1 MKRAFLAAFLCAAA
15 LPLAAQAPPAPAT
28 STGQGFFSL
37 GEIDFGVQLAHPDT
51 NSSKFREYRDVPNG
65 PFLPFLRLFTQ
76 DKVRV
81 DLVVENAIQNDG
93 RYRLF
98 ADIEPI
104 RIKADYNLIPHR
116 FGNDARTLLHEAARD
131 VLVIDDTIQRAN
143 QTAIEAQFAK
153 SKAGVNFPF
162 LLGLVTP
169 ELAAANRID
178 IALLRQRGTFEASLT
193 PGQPVDVKLSYFQE
207 RRSGDRAA
215 GTSFGFGNVVES
227 PEPIQYR
234 TQDWGASAEVN
245 RSWGLVRGAVHYN
258 TFTNGNATLTFD
270 NPFRATDSTDA
281 SAYTGPASGSIAGP
295 SRGRIDL
302 SADNEALTGAIGFL
316 LRLPANSRFTADF
329 SGSRW
334 TQNRAFMPYTINSAI
349 GTASNPAAPFQA
361 DNAANLPARSLDGR
375 IDVGSLS
382 LAFNSRPIPGLGFG
396 VKYRIYDLS
405 NQTQRIDFPGYVR
418 FDAVWEAIPRV
429 NVPYGYKRTQGDAT
443 VSYDVGPVTL
453 EGGYRYLQFDRK
465 FRETTVTRENTLIGA
480 INLHAFSWATLRASY
495 ETGSRNRDGYVYT
508 RSEDSSFQEPAPAAT
523 QLPALRRFDQA
534 RRDVDRFNGLLQ
546 LSPGGGDLTFSLSY
560 WYTKEDYN
568 REAVVDASGLR
579 YGLLNV
585 KYDSF
590 TAEVDYSPGDRWSV
604 YGFYTRENNKN
615 FQRGRQSGAT
625 PSINPLDDWT
635 ADVKDKVDSFG
646 LGANAALVPDKLDFK
661 TFVRYQKV
669 DGNNDIVS
677 PPGGTPDIGVSIPNF
692 DDTKI
697 WTVSAELSYRLA
709 ANWNIALGGW
719 LEDYKVD
726 DSATTGL
733 TNYNP
738 GSFFLA
744 ANDSSY
750 RARVGYVR
758 ATYHW

>member
-1 MKRAFLAAFLCAAA
+1 MKRALLAVLLCAAA
-15 LPLAAQAPPAPAT
+15 LRLAAQTAPPPET
-28 STGQGFFSL
+28 SGGKAFFSL
-37 GEIDFGVQLAHPDT
+37 GEIDFGIQLAHPDT

-65 PFLPFLRLFTQ
+65 VFLPFFRLFSQ
-76 DKVRV
+76 DKVRF
-81 DLVVENAIQNDG
+81 DVVAENVLQNDG

-98 ADIEPI
+98 ADIEPVRI
-104 RIKADYNLIPHR
+104 RVDYNLIPHR
-116 FGNDARTLLHEAARD
+116 FGNDARTLLHEAARG

-153 SKAGVNFPF
+153 NKAGVNFPF
-162 LLGLVTP
+162 LLNLASP

-178 IALLRQRGTFEASLT
+178 LALLRQRGTIEASLT

-234 TQDWGASAEVN
+234 TQDWGASAEYN

-258 TFTNGNATLTFD
+258 TFSNGNATLTFD
-270 NPFRATDSTDA
+270 NPFRSTDSTDA

-302 SADNEALTGAIGFL
+302 SADNQSLTGAFGFL
-316 LRLPANSRFTADF
+316 LRLPSNSRFTADF

-334 TQNRAFMPYTINSAI
+334 TQDRAFMPYTINSAI
-349 GTASNPAAPFQA
+349 GTGSNPAAPFQA

-382 LAFNSRPIPGLGFG
+382 LGFTSRPMPALGFTAH
-396 VKYRIYDLS
+396 YRVYDLS

-418 FDAVWEAIPRV
+418 FDGVWEAVPRV
-429 NVPYGYKRTQGDAT
+429 NVPYGYKRTQADAT
-443 VSYDVGPVTL
+443 VSYDLGPVTV
-453 EGGYRYLQFDRK
+453 EGGYRFLKMDRS
-465 FRETTVTRENTLIGA
+465 FRETDQTRENTLLAA
-480 INLHAFSWATLRASY
+480 INLHALSWATLRASY
-495 ETGSRNRDGYVYT
+495 ETGSRNRDAYVYT
-508 RSEDSSFQEPAPAAT
+508 KSEDASFQEPAPDPT
-523 QLPALRRFDQA
+523 NLPALRRFDQA

-546 LSPGGGDLTFSLSY
+546 LSPGGGDVTFSLSY
-560 WYTKEDYN
+560 WYNKEDYN
-568 REAVVDASGLR
+568 REAVVDPSGLR

-585 KYDSF
+585 KYDSL
-590 TAEVDYSPGDRWSV
+590 TAEADYSPGDRWSV

-615 FQRGRQSGAT
+615 FQRGRQSAAT
-625 PSINPLDDWT
+625 PSTNPLDDWT
-635 ADVKDKVDSFG
+635 ADVHDKVDSFG
-646 LGANAALVPDKLDFK
+646 LGANAALIPDKLEFRA
-661 TFVRYQKV
+661 FARYQKV
-669 DGNNDIVS
+669 DGNNDIAS
-677 PPGGTPDIGVSIPNF
+677 PPGGSPDIGVPIPNF
-692 DDTKI
+692 DNTKI
-697 WTVSAELSYRLA
+697 WTVSAEISYRLA
-709 ANWNIALGGW
+709 ASWNLALGGW

-733 TNYNP
+733 ANYTP

-744 ANDSSY
+744 ANDGNY
-750 RARVGYVR
+750 KARVGYVR